1 MTEDSHWMAKGT
13 EPVAPF
19 PKRSYFMPIIGY
31 LFQMNRLF
39 ILKSREMMTSWLIC
53 GFVAWMAQWFP
64 HTFWI
69 MQSQKEDKAAELVNY
84 CRILY
89 RNQPQ
94 WMSERNPISVDNEM
108 ELKLQKG
115 GRILG
120 LPGGADQVRMHHP
133 YGYVMDE
140 AAFMPDAEAC
150 YNAVLPVTKQ
160 IIGVSTDNIGWY
172 HNQCKM

>member
-69 MQSQKEDKAAELVNY
+69 MQAQK
-84 CRILY
+84 
-89 RNQPQ
+89 
-94 WMSERNPISVDNEM
+94 
-108 ELKLQKG
+108 
-115 GRILG
+115 
-120 LPGGADQVRMHHP
+120 
-133 YGYVMDE
+133 
-140 AAFMPDAEAC
+140 
-150 YNAVLPVTKQ
+150 
-160 IIGVSTDNIGWY
+160 
-172 HNQCKM
+172 